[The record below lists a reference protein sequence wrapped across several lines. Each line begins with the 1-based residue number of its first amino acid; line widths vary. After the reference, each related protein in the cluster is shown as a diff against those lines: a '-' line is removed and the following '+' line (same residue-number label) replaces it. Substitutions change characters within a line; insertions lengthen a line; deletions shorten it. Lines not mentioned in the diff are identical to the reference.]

1 MEVITKIT
9 CPSCNHSFNAEQV
22 LAQDIEK
29 KVRLELN
36 QQAKD
41 FRAKL
46 VKEAEEKEE
55 QFKKQLLQERQKLE
69 EQLKSKVKEDF
80 EAQLKALTEENE
92 QTRKQNKELKIKEID
107 LLKKEKELKDK
118 QEELELDLQKKM
130 IQKTAEVEEAAKKKA
145 EEESQMRMKEK
156 DMQIQSF
163 KDQLEILKRKAEQG
177 SMQLQGEAQEVILE
191 ELLKSLFP
199 FDVIEE
205 VGKGVRGA
213 DVVHTVKDNFGK
225 SCGKIIYESKR
236 TKAFSDSWIDKLKN
250 DLRGQGAD
258 LAIIVTETMPKELDR
273 FGIKDGIWVCSFAE
287 IKSVAMILRDSLQK
301 IHAVRISQENKG
313 DKMQMLYDYLTGRE
327 FRQQMEAIVEGFTAM
342 QDSLTKEKNV
352 TMKLWKEREKQL
364 EKVLENTIGM
374 YGSVKGIAGS
384 AIAEIKQLEF
394 PKAMLEENAD

>member
-1 MEVITKIT
+1 M
-9 CPSCNHSFNAEQV
+9 
-22 LAQDIEK
+22 
-29 KVRLELN
+29 R
-36 QQAKD
+36 
-41 FRAKL
+41 
-46 VKEAEEKEE
+46 
-55 QFKKQLLQERQKLE
+55 
-69 EQLKSKVKEDF
+69 
-80 EAQLKALTEENE
+80 
-92 QTRKQNKELKIKEID
+92 
-107 LLKKEKELKDK
+107 KEKELKDK

-177 SMQLQGEAQEVILE
+177 SMQMQGEAQELVLE
-191 ELLKSLFP
+191 ELLRSLFP

-213 DVVHTVKDNFGK
+213 DVIHTVKDNFGK
-225 SCGKIIYESKR
+225 DCGKIIYESKR
-236 TKAFSDSWIDKLKN
+236 TKAFSDAWIDKIKT
-250 DLRGQGAD
+250 DLRGQSSD
-258 LAIIVTETMPKELDR
+258 LAIIVTETMPKEMER
-273 FGIKDGIWVCSFAE
+273 FGIKDGIWICSFAE

-327 FRQQMEAIVEGFTAM
+327 FRQQMEAIVEGFTSM
-342 QDSLTKEKNV
+342 QDSLIKEKNV

-364 EKVLENTIGM
+364 DKVLENTIGM

>member
-9 CPSCNHSFNAEQV
+9 CPACSHSFNAEQV

-46 VKEAEEKEE
+46 IKESEEKEE
-55 QFKKQLLQERQKLE
+55 QLKKQLVLEKQKLE
-69 EQLKSKVKEDF
+69 EQLKTKVKEDF
-80 EAQLKALTEENE
+80 EAQLKALNEENE
-92 QTRKQNKELKIKEID
+92 QAKKQNKELKLKEFEF
-107 LLKKEKELKDK
+107 LKKEKELKDK
-118 QEELELDLQKKM
+118 QEEMQLDMEKKLFQKASE
-130 IQKTAEVEEAAKKKA
+130 IEEVVKKKA
-145 EEESQMRMKEK
+145 EEENQMRMKEK
-156 DMQIQSF
+156 DMQMQAM
-163 KDQLEILKRKAEQG
+163 KDQIEILKRKAEQG
-177 SMQLQGEAQEVILE
+177 SMQLQGEVQEVILE
-191 ELLKSLFP
+191 ELLKVLFP
-199 FDVIEE
+199 FDTIEE

-213 DVVHTVKDNFGK
+213 DVIHTVKDNFGK
-225 SCGKIIYESKR
+225 GCGKIIYESKR

-250 DLRGQGAD
+250 DLRSQGAD
-258 LAIIVTETMPKELDR
+258 LAVIVTETMPKELDR

-342 QDSLTKEKNV
+342 QEALLKEKKV
-352 TMKLWKEREKQL
+352 TMKLWSEREKQL

-384 AIAEIKQLEF
+384 AIAEIKLLEY
-394 PKAMLEENAD
+394 PGAMLEENAD

>member
-55 QFKKQLLQERQKLE
+55 LFKKQLLQERQKLE
-69 EQLKSKVKEDF
+69 EQLKNKVKEDF

-327 FRQQMEAIVEGFTAM
+327 FRQQMEAIVEGFTSM
-342 QDSLTKEKNV
+342 QDSLIKEKNV

>member
-1 MEVITKIT
+1 MEVINKIT
-9 CPSCNHSFNAEQV
+9 CPNCNHSFNAEQV

-29 KVRLELN
+29 KVRGELN
-36 QQAKD
+36 QQAKE

-46 VKEAEEKEE
+46 LKEAEEKEE
-55 QFKKQLLQERQKLE
+55 LLKKQLVLDKQKLE
-69 EQLKSKVKEDF
+69 EQLRSKVKDDF

-92 QTRKQNKELKIKEID
+92 QTRKQNKELKVKELD
-107 LLKKEKELKDK
+107 LMRKEKELKDK

-177 SMQLQGEAQEVILE
+177 SMQMQGEAQELVLE
-191 ELLKSLFP
+191 ELLRSLFP

-213 DVVHTVKDNFGK
+213 DVIHTVKDNFGK
-225 SCGKIIYESKR
+225 DCGKIIYESKR
-236 TKAFSDSWIDKLKN
+236 TKAFSDAWIDKIKT
-250 DLRGQGAD
+250 DLRGQSSD
-258 LAIIVTETMPKELDR
+258 LAIIVTETMPKEMER
-273 FGIKDGIWVCSFAE
+273 FGIKDGIWICSFAE

-327 FRQQMEAIVEGFTAM
+327 FRQQMEAIVEGFTSM
-342 QDSLTKEKNV
+342 QDSLIKEKNV

-364 EKVLENTIGM
+364 DKVLENTIGM